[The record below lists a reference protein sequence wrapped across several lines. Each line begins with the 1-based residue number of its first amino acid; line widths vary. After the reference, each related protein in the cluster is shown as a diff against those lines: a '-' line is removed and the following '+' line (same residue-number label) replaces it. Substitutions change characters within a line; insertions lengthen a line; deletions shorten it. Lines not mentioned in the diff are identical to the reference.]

1 MKTLLMTDS
10 SLGQARSQLAKK
22 LLAAAAAKAGHQLTE
37 QIAEADVVI
46 VAGET
51 VPDDAALTGK
61 NMYTGDV
68 AEAVRE
74 PEAFLQ
80 RALAEAKPYV
90 APVATAVAAPAASGP
105 KRIVAITACPT
116 GVAHTFMAAEAIE
129 TEAKKRGWWVKVE
142 TRGSV
147 GAGNAITPE
156 EVAAADLVIV
166 AADIE
171 VDLAKFAGK
180 PMYRTSTG
188 LALKKTKQELD
199 KALVEAEVFSPASQG
214 AATGAK
220 KKEAGGTGPY
230 RHLLTGVSYMLPMVV
245 AGGLC
250 IALSFVFGIKA
261 FEVKGTLAAALMQ
274 IGGASAFALMVPV
287 LAGFIAF
294 SIADRPGLTPGL
306 IGGMLAVSTGAG
318 FLGGIIAGFLA
329 GYVAKAISGKL
340 KLPQS
345 MEALKPI
352 LIIPLVAS
360 LITGLVMIYVVGTPV
375 AKIMAGL
382 TAWLQS
388 LGTANAVLLGAILGA
403 MMCTDMGGPVNKAS
417 YAFGV
422 ALLSSSVY
430 GPMAAIM
437 AAGMVPPLAM
447 GLATILASKKFEQG
461 EREGGK
467 AALVLGLCF
476 ISEGAIPFA
485 ARDPMRVLPCCIAG
499 GALTGALSM
508 AFHAQLMAPHGGLFV
523 LLIPGAITPIL
534 GYLVAIIAGTVLAGG
549 AYAIL
554 KRSDAA
560 VAAKA
565 AA

>member
-1 MKTLLMTDS
+1 MKTLLMIDN
-10 SLGQARSQLAKK
+10 SLGQARSHLAKRM
-22 LLAAAAAKAGHQLTE
+22 LGAAAVKTGLTLVESAAD
-37 QIAEADVVI
+37 AELVV
-46 VAGET
+46 VAGQT
-51 VPDDAALTGK
+51 VPADAALNGK
-61 NMYTGDV
+61 RVDVGDV
-68 AEAVRE
+68 AHAVRE
-74 PEAFLQ
+74 PEAFLAQ
-80 RALAEAKPYV
+80 AMAEAKAYQ
-90 APVATAVAAPAASGP
+90 APAAAAVEPAKAAGQ

-129 TEAKKRGWWVKVE
+129 SEAKKRGWWVKVE

-171 VDLAKFAGK
+171 VDLDKFAGK

-188 LALKKTKQELD
+188 LALKKTAQELD
-199 KALVEAEVFSPASQG
+199 KAQAEAAIFQPQKSGAPATAG
-214 AATGAK
+214 K
-220 KKEAGGTGPY
+220 KKESAGPY

-274 IGGASAFALMVPV
+274 IGGGSAFALMVPV

-329 GYVAKAISGKL
+329 GYVAKFISTKL
-340 KLPQS
+340 RLPQS

-360 LITGLVMIYVVGTPV
+360 LIVGLIMIFIVGTPV
-375 AKIMAGL
+375 AKIMEGL
-382 TAWLQS
+382 THWLQS

-403 MMCTDMGGPVNKAS
+403 MMCTDMGGPVNKAA

-430 GPMAAIM
+430 APMAAIM

-447 GLATILASKKFEQG
+447 GLATLLARRKFEKSEQ
-461 EREGGK
+461 EGGK

-508 AFHAQLMAPHGGLFV
+508 AFGAKLMAPHGGLFV
-523 LLIPGAITPIL
+523 LLIPGAITPVL
-534 GYLVAIIAGTVLAGG
+534 LYLVAIVAGTLLAGVS
-549 AYAIL
+549 YALL
-554 KRSDAA
+554 KRAEVPAA
-560 VAAKA
+560 TVA
-565 AA
+565 